1 MSTWQSRRTLG
12 ALAVPAV
19 LSLLSALPGLTPAAS
34 AQPLAG
40 AGTVTGDLS
49 DAAPRPNIVFVM
61 ADDLGWSDLGTGR
74 TNLGNGNDF
83 NETPAIDRLADEGQT
98 FDNAY
103 ACLNCAPTR
112 AALLTGLYA
121 PRPQNNIYAVGD
133 LNRGGDDTLLAG
145 APEGR
150 EDGDVV
156 MPPDAVTVGETLQGA
171 GYSTGYVG
179 KFHVAKTPEEIVAEH
194 GFDENFGGGHA
205 GNASAYFASNG
216 QFNNS
221 VAPSLDAFAA
231 DYTQEYVDLNL
242 KPYSHGVDDAAVD
255 ALVGTDKHV
264 TDALGD
270 AAIDF
275 IDRNKQQPFFTF
287 FSEFAVHSPNGN
299 AQARKDLL
307 AKYQAKTP
315 GEDPVKP
322 SYAALTE
329 GLDQSVARL
338 IDYLRTTPDPRNPGH
353 DLADNTLVV
362 FTSDNG
368 GREDLGGFNGP
379 LKGQKGELDEGGV
392 RVPWIVWSEN
402 RHLVRAGTT
411 NSSPINGTDLYPTLA
426 DYAGAELPSGLPF
439 DGTSLRDPY
448 ASGARV
454 NRPRFAHM
462 PGYLIEGGRDQRPE
476 TTVRDGRWKL
486 GYEYEDQSW
495 HLYDLAADIG
505 QTTDL
510 AAQRPEVVTR
520 LGGELIRWLDSTD
533 APLATLRDGQQPVDL
548 QVRGTTYSEGAVRQY
563 GQDTTV
569 RVEPGDELPV
579 VLQRSN

>member
-1 MSTWQSRRTLG
+1 MSTWHSRRTLG
-12 ALAVPAV
+12 TLAVPAV
-19 LSLLSALPGLTPAAS
+19 LSLLTALPGLTPTAT
-34 AQPLAG
+34 AQSLGA
-40 AGTVTGDLS
+40 AGTSTDDGS
-49 DAAPRPNIVFVM
+49 DAPRPNIVYVM

-121 PRPQNNIYAVGD
+121 PRPDNNIFAVD
-133 LNRGGDDTLLAG
+133 NLNRGGDDTLLVG
-145 APEGR
+145 PPEGR
-150 EDGDVV
+150 EDEDVV
-156 MPPDAVTVGETLQGA
+156 LPAGATTVAETLQGA
-171 GYSTGYVG
+171 GYATGYVG
-179 KFHVAKTPEEIVAEH
+179 KFHVAKNPDAIVTEH

-205 GNASAYFASNG
+205 GNATAYHASNG

-231 DYTQEYVDLNL
+231 DYTQEYVDQNI
-242 KPYSHGVDDAAVD
+242 KPYAHGVSDAAID

-275 IDRNKQQPFFTF
+275 IGRHKQQPFLTY

-299 AQARKDLL
+299 AQARTDLL
-307 AKYQAKTP
+307 AKYQAKP
-315 GEDPVKP
+315 AGEDPVKP

-329 GLDQSVARL
+329 GLDQSVDRVVR
-338 IDYLRTTPDPRNPGH
+338 YLETTPDPRNPGH
-353 DLADNTLVV
+353 DLADNTLVI

-368 GREDLGGFNGP
+368 GREDLGGYNGP

-392 RVPWIVWSEN
+392 RVPWIVWSQN
-402 RHLVRAGTT
+402 PALVRSGTT

-426 DYAGAELPSGLPF
+426 DYAGAELPAGVPF
-439 DGTSLRDPY
+439 DGVSLRDAY

-454 NRPRFAHM
+454 NRPRFEHM
-462 PGYLIEGGRDQRPE
+462 PGYLVEGGRDQRPE

-486 GYEYEDQSW
+486 GYEYETQTW
-495 HLYDLAADIG
+495 HLYDLVADIG
-505 QTTDL
+505 ETTDL
-510 AAQRPEVVTR
+510 VAQRPDVVTR
-520 LGGELIRWLDSTD
+520 LGGELLRWLDSTD
-533 APLATLRDGQQPVDL
+533 APLATLREGKAPIDL
-548 QVRGTTYSEGAVRQY
+548 TVRGTTYSDGQVRQY
-563 GQDTTV
+563 QSGATL
-569 RVEPGDELPV
+569 RIEPGDPLPV
-579 VLQRSN
+579 VLQRTR